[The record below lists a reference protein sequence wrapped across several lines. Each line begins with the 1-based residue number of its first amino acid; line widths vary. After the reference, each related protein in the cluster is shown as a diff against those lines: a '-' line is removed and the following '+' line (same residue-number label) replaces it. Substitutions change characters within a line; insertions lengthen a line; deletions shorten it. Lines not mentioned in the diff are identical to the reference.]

1 MVCSSS
7 LKKQYGA
14 TTFNFLKLHLKS
26 HFSWWYYNMSIIFRS
41 FAILNKGLFT
51 SLNVPQKIS
60 KIRQKINLRKP
71 INDKKYSKF
80 SHFSNTQQAL
90 LIIKDAFI
98 VSKSQSTPSRH
109 YHLTFVITCNL
120 MMRPVNLRTCCQE
133 RELSRDQAVLLS
145 SNFPGGNILEAIF
158 QGIVFWR
165 RGHGGSNVLRTI

>member
-1 MVCSSS
+1 MEFLRHKNVRTM
-7 LKKQYGA
+7 LFWGQQIYGVFIFIKETVWR

-26 HFSWWYYNMSIIFRS
+26 HFSWWYYMSIIFHS
-41 FAILNKGLFT
+41 FAILNNGLFT

-60 KIRQKINLRKP
+60 KIKQKINVQKP

-109 YHLTFVITCNL
+109 YHLTFVITCHL
-120 MMRPVNLRTCCQE
+120 MMRPLNLRTCCQE
-133 RELSRDQAVLLS
+133 RGSFS
-145 SNFPGGNILEAIF
+145 GPGSF
-158 QGIVFWR
+158 
-165 RGHGGSNVLRTI
+165 TIQ